1 MPDSQSNERRQVV
14 RFLAPQPILHVP
26 VGKTDLIYFAEQ
38 PCKGRLPITANKA
51 LGFER
56 ITFIHMHHCVYE
68 ICVGDKCNSPH
79 TSLCRRLGEAF
90 HAIRGYEQLSDS
102 PSID

>member
-1 MPDSQSNERRQVV
+1 MRGARCV

-38 PCKGRLPITANKA
+38 TCQGRLPITANKA

-56 ITFIHMHHCVYE
+56 ITFIHMHH
-68 ICVGDKCNSPH
+68 
-79 TSLCRRLGEAF
+79 LR
-90 HAIRGYEQLSDS
+90 IRNLRWRQV
-102 PSID
+102 

>member
-38 PCKGRLPITANKA
+38 TCEGRLPITANKA

-56 ITFIHMHHCVYE
+56 ITFIHTHHCVYE
-68 ICVGDKCNSPH
+68 ICVGDKRNTPH
-79 TSLCRRLGEAF
+79 TSLYRRFGDASN
-90 HAIRGYEQLSDS
+90 AIRC
-102 PSID
+102 